1 MEASIPKRLCF
12 GLFELDLQSRELRR
26 GGQPIKLPPQAFRVL
41 ELLASHPGQLVSR
54 EEIQKQVWTGG
65 TFVDFEHGINK
76 SIRQIRYALRD
87 DANAPKFIETLP
99 RRGYRFIAELT
110 VSVDAQDSPAS
121 ELPMPVR
128 QNGGAA
134 AGLGLPSSTRPAAK
148 VAKKVRFWSA

>member
-87 DANAPKFIETLP
+87 DADAPKFIETLP

-110 VSVDAQDSPAS
+110 ASADAQELAPPAFQS
-121 ELPMPVR
+121 GE
-128 QNGGAA
+128 GA
-134 AGLGLPSSTRPAAK
+134 TRPGTRMRARHL
-148 VAKKVRFWSA
+148 V